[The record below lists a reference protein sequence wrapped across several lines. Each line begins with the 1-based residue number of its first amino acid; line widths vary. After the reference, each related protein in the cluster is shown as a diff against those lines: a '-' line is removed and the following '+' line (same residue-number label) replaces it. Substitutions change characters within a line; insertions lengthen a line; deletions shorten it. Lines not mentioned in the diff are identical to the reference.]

1 MKLENDMTPEFVF
14 RILMIVAFVAMFA
27 IRIYFQ
33 SKVLHEKRE
42 IDIQENKL
50 SLLAGSIAAITTLV
64 FGAEYIFFQG
74 AFSFTY
80 LLEYPDWLR
89 WLGVIT
95 LAAGIT
101 LLGLAHYHLGK
112 SFYSLVVSKE
122 EHQLVTFGPYRWI
135 RHPIYTAYLMNY
147 VAGGLMASNLVLTFV
162 PVIFFGLM
170 IINRI
175 PREEAVMQEEF
186 GQEYIDLEKRTGRLL
201 PLLKKNTDYFPLDEE
216 RK

>member
-1 MKLENDMTPEFVF
+1 MTPEIVF
-14 RILMIVAFVAMFA
+14 RILMILAFFAMFA

-33 SKVLHEKRE
+33 SKVLHEKRD
-42 IDIQENKL
+42 INIQENKL
-50 SLLAGSIAAITTLV
+50 SLVAGSIAALTTLV
-64 FGAEYIFFQG
+64 FGAEYIFFHG
-74 AFSFTY
+74 AFGFTY
-80 LLEYPDWLR
+80 ILDYPDWLR

-112 SFYSLVVSKE
+112 SFHSLVVSKE
-122 EHQLVTFGPYRWI
+122 EHQLVTSGPYRWI
-135 RHPIYTAYLMNY
+135 RHPIYTSYLMNY
-147 VAGGLMASNLVLTFV
+147 VAGGLLASNLVLTFV

-186 GQEYIDLEKRTGRLL
+186 GQDYINLESRTGRLL
-201 PLLKKNTDYFPLDEE
+201 PPLKKNLDNTQLDEE
-216 RK
+216 KK

>member
-1 MKLENDMTPEFVF
+1 MTPEIVF
-14 RILMIVAFVAMFA
+14 RILMFVAFIAMFA

-42 IDIQENKL
+42 INIQENKL
-50 SLLAGSIAAITTLV
+50 SLVAGSIAALSTLV

-74 AFSFTY
+74 IFKFAY
-80 LLEYPDWLR
+80 LLEFPDWLR

-112 SFYSLVVSKE
+112 SFNSLVVSKE
-122 EHQLVTFGPYRWI
+122 DHQLVTSGPYRWI
-135 RHPIYTAYLMNY
+135 RHPIYTSYLMSY
-147 VAGGLMASNLVLTFV
+147 VAGGLLASNLVLTFV
-162 PVIFFGLM
+162 PVVFFGLM

-175 PREEAVMQEEF
+175 PREEAVMREEF
-186 GQEYIDLEKRTGRLL
+186 GQDYIDLEKRTGRLL
-201 PLLKKNTDYFPLDEE
+201 PPLKKDLENIPLDEE
-216 RK
+216 KK